1 MGTAGSATAAT
12 YAAGSAV
19 NVILASTATPS
30 GGWCVFLGHPAGT
43 PLTNADA
50 TRIVDYVHQQ
60 LVNGLGPIN
69 GLINPIGLNM
79 IAGTMAAI
87 GSNLASMIAAG
98 SSCDQIPND
107 LTALPGVKQP
117 DKPSDVIGNVVT
129 NLIDWTGLG
138 GALSHVAV
146 LIVILLLI
154 VLGAWRLLK

>member
-1 MGTAGSATAAT
+1 VGVAGSATAAT
-12 YAAGSAV
+12 YAAGAAV
-19 NVILASTATPS
+19 NVILASSSTPS
-30 GGWCVFLGHPAGT
+30 GGWCTFLKHPAGT

-50 TRIVDYVHQQ
+50 GAIHDYVHQQ

-69 GLINPIGLNM
+69 GLINPIGLNL

-87 GSNLASMIAAG
+87 DSNLASMIASG
-98 SSCDQIPND
+98 STCDQIPND

-138 GALSHVAV
+138 SAMSHVAV
-146 LIVILLLI
+146 LVVILAVI